1 MMQNDKEQAMFKY
14 FESAGHMNEAI
25 RDGVD
30 RENAQ
35 IAEDLREPSAEE
47 IKAID
52 KELEKEREKER
63 QLHKAKEQS
72 EKKDEAK

>member
-1 MMQNDKEQAMFKY
+1 MPNTNEQAMFKY
-14 FESAGHMNEAI
+14 FESAAHMNEAVK
-25 RDGVD
+25 DGVA

-52 KELEKEREKER
+52 KELEAEREKER
-63 QLHKAKEQS
+63 QLHQAKDKT
-72 EKKDEAK
+72 EKKDDAK